1 MFGWM
6 KKEKSEN
13 GPKNAAGRTAVKE
26 KPRAD
31 LKVKIKERKGCAAEL
46 SVEVPADRVQAALD
60 ESYERVRAKV
70 KMPGFRAGKVPL
82 DVVKKNFPD
91 AAWEDAVDRLLR
103 ESVHQA
109 AEEEKLPLV
118 SVPTVNKID
127 GQPGKALRFDVWVE
141 CAPDVSVKDY
151 KGLPIQKKPVAVSE
165 ADLEKRLA
173 DLRDAHAKLV
183 LSKDA
188 VVAGHHFVV
197 VNYDSFLNGVPVA
210 NGQAKDQLIEMSAA
224 QTVKGFTEGLVGAKD
239 GETRDVAVEF
249 PENHPQ
255 KTLAGKTVQFKVT
268 VTAIKEKSLPALDD
282 EFAKD
287 AGATSLDDLKAKI
300 RKDLEAT
307 QTRAQRQDLE
317 KQVIDGLLQ
326 RNPFDVPASQVDERA
341 KHLTEQLRHFLREQG
356 ASDEEWKANQDKLLE
371 RNRPEA
377 ERQVRLSYILGKIID
392 EEKLTVS
399 DQDIEV
405 QVRKIVDSIAPER
418 RSDAEKWMEGRRD
431 TLRAQLREERL
442 FDFLIQNAKVTETAA

>member
-6 KKEKSEN
+6 KKEKSET
-13 GPKNAAGRTAVKE
+13 GAKNTSGRTAVKE
-26 KPRAD
+26 KPLAD

-103 ESVHQA
+103 ESVHEA
-109 AEEEKLPLV
+109 AEGEKLPLV

-127 GQPGKALRFDVWVE
+127 GQPGKALKFDVTLE
-141 CAPDVSVKDY
+141 CAPEVAVKDY
-151 KGLPIQKKPVAVSE
+151 KGLPIQKKPLAVTE
-165 ADLEKRLA
+165 ADLDKRLA

-197 VNYDSFLNGVPVA
+197 VNYDSFLNGVAVA

-224 QTVKGFTEGLVGAKD
+224 QTVKGFTEGLIGAKD
-239 GETRDVAVEF
+239 GETRDVPVEF
-249 PENHPQ
+249 PETHPQ

-287 AGATSLDDLKAKI
+287 AGAASLEDLKTKI

-307 QTRAQRQDLE
+307 QARAQRQDLE

-326 RNPFDVPASQVDERA
+326 RNTFDVPPSQVADRA
-341 KHLTEQLRHFLREQG
+341 KHLTEQLRSFLREQG
-356 ASDEEWKANQDKLLE
+356 ASDEEWKANQDKLME

-442 FDFLIQNAKVTETAA
+442 FDFLIQNAKVTEAAA